1 MERTQFYSKEEIA
14 RDLGISLK
22 TLLRRVTDLNDEALM
37 IHYRKQRLFSCS
49 ERQYI
54 LDRINQYVNSTD
66 PAGGG
71 VSLFSGFFD
80 LHCPIKSL

>member
-37 IHYRKQRLFSCS
+37 IHYRKQRLFFHVQSGD
-49 ERQYI
+49 YI

-66 PAGGG
+66 PAGG
-71 VSLFSGFFD
+71 
-80 LHCPIKSL
+80 KSI